1 MRLWSFKR
9 VKIKPGPV
17 TERLSTLPEVLRYDL
32 YHTTLFWYKKAS
44 YWTIVRKHVLTM
56 FHSWRSSGGGAQ
68 SCVCAL
74 SKNGFSH
81 HLSEEDA
88 IITDVGWDVSTAQA
102 SPPNSVAM
110 TFTIS
115 RLLQTHQWEVPRA
128 SSTHGN
134 LSQLVVRIPREELGW
149 SPTSSQYNAAY
160 GGESFNIYF
169 MHLYMKFI

>member
-1 MRLWSFKR
+1 M
-9 VKIKPGPV
+9 I
-17 TERLSTLPEVLRYDL
+17 L

-56 FHSWRSSGGGAQ
+56 FHFWRSSWGGAQ

-81 HLSEEDA
+81 HLKWRRCNYNR
-88 IITDVGWDVSTAQA
+88 VGRDVSTAYA
-102 SPPNSVAM
+102 SPPKSVAM

-115 RLLQTHQWEVPRA
+115 RLLQTHQWKVPRA

-149 SPTSSQYNAAY
+149 SPIASQYNAAY

-169 MHLYMKFI
+169 IHL